1 MHACPSHGQKRAARN
16 AVVALAG
23 VVSPQSHVQASSNS
37 ACAVIRRMPLTKKD
51 VYAIVKKHELDG
63 SRRGLL
69 LNVVCALDNED
80 LELMGEE
87 GSEEAIMASLRARL
101 PGVFVCSGH
110 ERAGHRRSSRG
121 AEVRRGRGTGAVQG
135 AGAAA
140 GAQR

>member
-1 MHACPSHGQKRAARN
+1 MRLHACPSHGQKRAARN

-80 LELMGEE
+80 LERR
-87 GSEEAIMASLRARL
+87 ALRRRL
-101 PGVFVCSGH
+101 WHHCVHDYQVCLYV
-110 ERAGHRRSSRG
+110 AGMRG
-121 AEVRRGRGTGAVQG
+121 QGT
-135 AGAAA
+135 GAAA
-140 GAQR
+140 GVQR